1 MSEAGYLAEGASY
14 LRPTRS
20 DGVWASAGAH
30 ALRQALAQ
38 RSPRGVMEL
47 LNGMGANGMVQ
58 VLLEAGFEVDGQV
71 AHKGPAAVYGSVKR
85 DLETALRNGV
95 DGHGLRSLAVAPSR
109 RAAASGTALNAVSA
123 GPSRRAPR
131 SAVDVIQ
138 DVLQSPSVK
147 VLPLGQARVSERAS
161 LQMVAAQALQ
171 KGVLGFAFDG
181 LPGKFVVPAPM
192 KEVAALHKAATAAV
206 AVESAHAALVA
217 WAGGAKVVG
226 LSEWVPDSTQR
237 LLHGPVSKG
246 AAEVVISS
254 ISSGSIARHAEAIG
268 QHGIASLLA
277 ARGLDLE
284 SQTVQEQAA
293 EHGLRLRS
301 PDRDRGN
308 YYGAVMAQD
317 HRASLVRINPREA
330 IELPFSQT
338 PGWKP
343 KLGEQVRVVFK
354 AGAVSVSAKSMER
367 EGAAR

>member
-20 DGVWASAGAH
+20 EGVWASAGAH
-30 ALRQALAQ
+30 ALRQALVQ
-38 RSPRGVMEL
+38 RSPRGVMDL
-47 LNGMGANGMVQ
+47 LKGMGANGMVQ
-58 VLLEAGFEVDGQV
+58 VLLESGFKVDGQV
-71 AHKGPAAVYGSVKR
+71 APQGRAAVYESVKR

-95 DGHGLRSLAVAPSR
+95 DGHGLRSVE
-109 RAAASGTALNAVSA
+109 RAASRGAGKAEAASNAMSA
-123 GPSRRAPR
+123 TTTPR
-131 SAVDVIQ
+131 KARNVVDVIQ
-138 DVLQSPSVK
+138 DVLRSPTVD
-147 VLPLGQARVSERAS
+147 VHPLGDARVSERAS

-171 KGVLGFAFDG
+171 KGVLGFGFDG
-181 LPGKFVVPAPM
+181 LPGKFTVPAPM
-192 KEVAALHKAATAAV
+192 REVAALHKTATAAV
-206 AVESAHAALVA
+206 AVESARSALVT
-217 WAGGAKVVG
+217 WAGGAKVTG

-237 LLHGPVSKG
+237 LLHGPVSKD

-254 ISSGSIARHAEAIG
+254 LSSGTIARHAAAIG
-268 QHGIASLLA
+268 EHGIAALLSA
-277 ARGLDLE
+277 KGLDLE

-293 EHGLRLRS
+293 EHGLSLKS
-301 PDRDRGN
+301 PDRNRGN

-343 KLGEQVRVVFK
+343 KLGEQVRLVFK
-354 AGAVSVSAKSMER
+354 AGAVSVSSKSKER